1 MARIQLFDPEMLD
14 SITLGQLFDM
24 VTAWA
29 PLDAAM
35 QTAKAE
41 KDKREAEFAKENE
54 ERFKLATYEIAQD
67 HAAGL
72 AQIQLVMSKHPDWF
86 EKRGCKERRTD
97 NAVFGFRKAKDTVTV
112 VDIEALKDFSDAEGL
127 KLYDVEVKPIT
138 AAIRRELKD
147 RDVIPGVSVKPGTP
161 KPFAEAIMRNLDES
175 RKGN

>member
-1 MARIQLFDPEMLD
+1 
-14 SITLGQLFDM
+14 M
-24 VTAWA
+24 VTYLTNFAKTGDPNGGGMPTWA

-127 KLYDVEVKPIT
+127 KLYDVEVKAIS
-138 AAIRRELKD
+138 AAIKRELKD